1 MWTSYLLYQEFFWG
15 LVGIKKMIV
24 WKIKIFWV
32 KRKPMDSVLL
42 INHCTQLFFLTKK
55 KLISELNR
63 WIYVYQIDKDGF
75 HRHIKFWF
83 FFFTWQ
89 FIIICKAMH
98 SITVKNWIVLN
109 NAIDGT
115 HSRFCS
121 FSNELLENGH
131 FICNA
136 LCLVA
141 EWMMTL
147 YRWYCTEIVW
157 YFKRMCYSLK

>member
-1 MWTSYLLYQEFFWG
+1 MISPVWRFLQFRFTTSDVCMWTSYLLYQEFFWG

-98 SITVKNWIVLN
+98 SITVKKLN
-109 NAIDGT
+109 
-115 HSRFCS
+115 
-121 FSNELLENGH
+121 
-131 FICNA
+131 
-136 LCLVA
+136 LCQIML
-141 EWMMTL
+141 WMEHTF
-147 YRWYCTEIVW
+147 V
-157 YFKRMCYSLK
+157 FADF

>member
-1 MWTSYLLYQEFFWG
+1 MGEAEANGFGAINKSLYSAVF
-15 LVGIKKMIV
+15 
-24 WKIKIFWV
+24 
-32 KRKPMDSVLL
+32 PD
-42 INHCTQLFFLTKK
+42 KK

-121 FSNELLENGH
+121 FSNELLENSH

-141 EWMMTL
+141 EWMMAL
-147 YRWYCTEIVW
+147 
-157 YFKRMCYSLK
+157 